1 MNEKVCAM
9 IWNMVENHPEARTDG
24 CGWERM
30 MVVMIES
37 SLLFGS
43 IIFQRSREEVKP
55 ESVCRGVRLH
65 PRVDTLGR
73 GYYLVWIPPNLSNAD
88 GDVTIMECSFQE

>member
-1 MNEKVCAM
+1 MRIGKKQQQIVIQMNERKSVRDDMEHGGEPPGSAYRWM
-9 IWNMVENHPEARTDG
+9 
-24 CGWERM
+24 WERM

-55 ESVCRGVRLH
+55 EVYVEEFGSI
-65 PRVDTLGR
+65 
-73 GYYLVWIPPNLSNAD
+73 LVLTRSAE
-88 GDVTIMECSFQE
+88 GTT

>member
-1 MNEKVCAM
+1 MNERKSVRDDMEHGGEPPGSAYRWM
-9 IWNMVENHPEARTDG
+9 
-24 CGWERM
+24 WERM